1 MNNYRIC
8 FSKTHKMIFIGHLD
22 LLKFFQRA
30 VKRGGIP
37 IEYSKGFNP
46 HQIMCFAQPLPLGT
60 EGLKEYLDI
69 RLTENMDC
77 EDIKTKLKNVM
88 TEGLDI
94 LEVRKL
100 EEGEKNCA
108 SAVRAAVYDIT
119 LQDNVENLT
128 DVRDKMENTP
138 QWLVEKKGKKAVKQ
152 VDIRPLVY
160 SFDVEDSSKLRICIA
175 TGSESNLKPELFLA
189 YFYNIMGKE
198 YFPLKNNVVRVC
210 LLKDGER
217 GFQGL

>member
-1 MNNYRIC
+1 
-8 FSKTHKMIFIGHLD
+8 
-22 LLKFFQRA
+22 
-30 VKRGGIP
+30 
-37 IEYSKGFNP
+37 
-46 HQIMCFAQPLPLGT
+46 
-60 EGLKEYLDI
+60 
-69 RLTENMDC
+69 
-77 EDIKTKLKNVM
+77 
-88 TEGLDI
+88 
-94 LEVRKL
+94 
-100 EEGEKNCA
+100 
-108 SAVRAAVYDIT
+108 
-119 LQDNVENLT
+119 
-128 DVRDKMENTP
+128 MENTP
-138 QWLVEKKGKKAVKQ
+138 QWIVEKKGKKAVKL